1 MEATAVR
8 KKKEEP
14 KAGKAPHDAAAEPA
28 SSAPGIPLFLRRAA
42 ADSAPVSD
50 PGGDLAIGPAGDAFE
65 QEAESVAD
73 AVVAQAPA
81 VGRPALAA
89 AVATVAPII
98 APVRP
103 AAAPVAAA
111 PAAASTRAAPAVV
124 VAPAAPA
131 GPAAPAIVAARPA
144 PAAKVSPAAS
154 AAAIAPAAPRPAP
167 AAAAPAKPAPPSAP
181 KPVAPP
187 APAPAK
193 PAPPAP
199 AAPAPDASRPSAA
212 PATAAPASP
221 APAAPTPAPAPP
233 KPAPPAHPVGPSIVP
248 APPAPAA
255 PAVALVPIRGTDEVV
270 AVEVESPAEAEASGD
285 AEGAAEVLASV
296 AQPATPG
303 EMLAES
309 VRGVLE
315 WLLSADLSGIRV
327 HKDPADRESA
337 RAVHARAFTVGND
350 IWLGPGESENDLRLL
365 AHEVVH
371 VLQGDPQLRRA
382 PAAGPA
388 PAPPKPKKPKEKKPA
403 PGQAPAGA
411 APGAATAGGAT
422 AGPAPSAA
430 PAAGGGGE
438 AAPVQLLMPEPPSDV
453 SAATRA
459 RIDNVQEQAGAA
471 ADANADMPPADQVTE
486 GTRAAVA
493 EPAAEA
499 AGRAQGGVVEGLDQK
514 VAPSPEIEA
523 LCQRIYDVIKAKR
536 PPDEDKLVEAKPEDM
551 ANQAGGQLDGN
562 VSGDTQRVQGGY
574 DEMGQTPAG
583 QPAPAEQSL
592 ETPPA
597 TAETPR
603 VNATAATPDGV
614 PAENVSLD
622 ADVASS
628 AAQMDDAGMNTEPAA
643 LVESGPIAEA
653 RAAQGE
659 LATKAAEDP
668 AKIIAQQEEARGKAG
683 ADMAALQAR
692 ALAALRGARGETAG
706 GVGQQQGEMVQ
717 QEAVTRENVG
727 TQAQA
732 IFTKAQADVRAL
744 LQPLPNTAMERWNTE
759 KAVLSRQFKDSLAR
773 VKKWI
778 DERHEGIGGAILAGG
793 DYLFG
798 LPQWVTDEYDRAEKE
813 FGDGVCRVIREISIE
828 VNRVILACEAII
840 EQANKD
846 IKAKYDALGPELAA
860 WAAQE
865 QARFAEQLDGLK
877 TEAHKTRDN
886 FNKELVQRAGEAV
899 QEVRTEIHALRQ
911 AAGGLLGKVMDA
923 IGRFIEDPA
932 KFIIEGLLE
941 LVGIPPASFWALV
954 ARISQVINDI
964 ADNPLGFA
972 NNLAAGIAQG
982 FTQFFD
988 NIGSHLVSGF
998 FDWLFSGLGAVGVQ
1012 LPPDFSLKSIIT
1024 FALQLMGI
1032 TWAKIRKILAKHI
1045 GEKNVALLEK
1055 AYELVSMLME
1065 KGPEGIFE
1073 MIKEKLDP
1081 KQIIDQIIQAGIQYM
1096 VEALIK
1102 VVSVRIIAMM
1112 NPAGAL
1118 IQALEAIYRILKW
1131 VFENA
1136 ARIFALVET
1145 VVNGMAQI
1153 IAGNISGM
1161 ATAVEGA
1168 LARLIA
1174 PVIDFLA
1181 DYMGLGDL
1189 PEKIADVI
1197 KGFQGWIEGILETV
1211 IGFLAEKA
1219 KGLLASL
1226 GIGGASNEP
1235 GTDPNQ
1241 VGEAVSFSD
1250 GHEGHRLWI
1259 KVEGGAATPMVASD
1273 DPKPVERRLQ
1283 EWESRMGTL
1292 SSEKPAQGK
1301 SKLEQAS
1308 TLIAQ
1313 ARRLNSDTDKTA
1325 DEIVRVHAPAGGA
1338 APSAP
1343 AAGGGASSAVVAKE
1357 QQLAE
1362 VLGKLFELYGDD
1374 KQNLE
1379 KRFEP
1384 VVEQQA
1390 TPSAR
1395 KDLKEGLKQLD
1406 AEEAA
1411 GTKKDYADYT
1421 AVIAEL
1427 REKGAGN
1434 KAGAI
1439 LSKPLND
1446 GPVYAGWAVA
1456 NIALPAVTL
1465 AADEAFTRGTWPGD
1479 KAIDTPDKYLNGF
1492 KGTINAGDGAF
1503 VASGRALGDT
1513 AAFSTMRSTA
1523 EDTLLNEFVNRMVA
1537 GGETVHNKFAPRNV
1551 SDLTATT
1558 SGGFEF
1564 TYDTAGNA
1572 HFTVTLDSSHTI
1584 RSIRGERLQHKSALA
1599 IAGRGYWTDAT
1610 GQVSKTDLN
1619 ASHLI
1624 GDQFLGTG
1632 YKTKIKK
1639 LNITSNLIACSA
1651 KFNQDDMAQIEDELA
1666 QALKKPG
1673 VAEFDMEVTV
1683 DWMAVNDSA
1692 IVDAVTDEIMAAT
1705 HRTDRAIIQGEV
1717 QTKITT
1723 FAGKVAPAFKRVA
1736 LVTYDATIK
1745 DAAGKQI
1752 AKFWR
1757 TIGPDLWLG
1766 FPRKPIP

>member
-1 MEATAVR
+1 MEATTVR
-8 KKKEEP
+8 RKKEETKP
-14 KAGKAPHDAAAEPA
+14 GRAQHDAAPGLASGPA
-28 SSAPGIPLFLRRAA
+28 AAPGPGLPLFLRRAA
-42 ADSAPVSD
+42 ADSTTVSD
-50 PGGDLAIGPAGDAFE
+50 PGGEISIAPAGDAFE

-73 AVVAQAPA
+73 AVVAQAPT
-81 VGRPALAA
+81 VGRPAIAAADVA
-89 AVATVAPII
+89 AVAPIV

-103 AAAPVAAA
+103 GASAAPIAVAPVGPARTAAA
-111 PAAASTRAAPAVV
+111 V
-124 VAPAAPA
+124 VAPAAAARTVAPTIA
-131 GPAAPAIVAARPA
+131 PTGPAATTRPIT
-144 PAAKVSPAAS
+144 PV
-154 AAAIAPAAPRPAP
+154 AIAPAAPKLTPPTPAAAAPKPAPKPAP
-167 AAAAPAKPAPPSAP
+167 AAAPKPAPPPAP
-181 KPVAPP
+181 KAAPP
-187 APAPAK
+187 AAPK
-193 PAPPAP
+193 TAP
-199 AAPAPDASRPSAA
+199 AAEAPSAA
-212 PATAAPASP
+212 AP
-221 APAAPTPAPAPP
+221 APAAPTPAQAAP
-233 KPAPPAHPVGPSIVP
+233 KPTPPASKPAPSIVP
-248 APPAPAA
+248 APPAPAPA
-255 PAVALVPIRGTDEVV
+255 TSAVALVPVRGTDEVV
-270 AVEVESPAEAEASGD
+270 AVEVVEPEAEAGGD
-285 AEGAAEVLASV
+285 AGDEIAASV
-296 AQPATPG
+296 AQPASPG

-382 PAAGPA
+382 PAAGAA
-388 PAPPKPKKPKEKKPA
+388 PAPPKKKKEKKPA
-403 PGQAPAGA
+403 PGQAPGGA
-411 APGAATAGGAT
+411 APGAATPGAAT
-422 AGPAPSAA
+422 PGAAPSAA
-430 PAAGGGGE
+430 ASGGGAAAE
-438 AAPVQLLMPEPPSDV
+438 AAPVQLQMPEPPSDV
-453 SAATRA
+453 SPETRA
-459 RIDNVQEQAGAA
+459 RIDNVQEQAGDA
-471 ADANADMPPADQVTE
+471 ADANADMPPAEEVTS

-499 AGRAQGGVVEGLDQK
+499 AGRAQGDVVEGLDQK

-523 LCQRIYDVIKAKR
+523 LCTRIYEVIRAKR

-551 ANQAGGQLDGN
+551 ANQAGGQLDSN

-583 QPAPAEQSL
+583 DAAPAEQSL

-603 VNATAATPDGV
+603 VNATAATPDAV

-628 AAQMDDAGMNTEPAA
+628 AAQMDEAGMSTEPAE
-643 LVESGPIAEA
+643 LVQSGPIAEA

-668 AKIIAQQEEARGKAG
+668 AKIIAQQQEARGKAS
-683 ADMAALQAR
+683 ADMAALQAK

-706 GVGQQQGEMVQ
+706 GVGQQQGQMVQ

-744 LQPLPNTAMERWNTE
+744 LQPLPGTAMERWNTE
-759 KAVLSRQFKDSLAR
+759 KTILARQFKDSLAR

-778 DERHEGIGGAILAGG
+778 DERHSGIGGAILAGG

-828 VNRVILACEAII
+828 VNRVILACEGII

-846 IKAKYDALGPELAA
+846 IKAKYDALGPELAE

-865 QARFAEQLDGLK
+865 QARFAEQLDGLRN
-877 TEAHKTRDN
+877 EAHKARDD
-886 FNKELVQRAGEAV
+886 FNKDLVQRAGEAV

-923 IGRFIEDPA
+923 IGRFVEDPA

-954 ARISQVINDI
+954 NRISQVINDI

-982 FTQFFD
+982 FRQFFD
-988 NIGSHLVSGF
+988 NIGSHLVGGF
-998 FDWLFSGLGAVGVQ
+998 FDWLFSGLGSVGVQ

-1032 TWAKIRKILAKHI
+1032 TWDRIRRILAKHI

-1055 AYELVSMLME
+1055 AYELISMLME

-1073 MIKEKLDP
+1073 MIQDKLDP
-1081 KQIIDQIIQAGIQYM
+1081 RQIIDQIIQAGIQFL

-1102 VVSVRIIAMM
+1102 TVSVRIIAMM
-1112 NPAGAL
+1112 NPAGAI

-1131 VFENA
+1131 IFENA

-1189 PEKIADVI
+1189 PQKIADVI
-1197 KGFQGWIEGILETV
+1197 KGFQGWIEGILDTV
-1211 IGFLAEKA
+1211 IGFVARKA
-1219 KGLLASL
+1219 KDLLAAL
-1226 GIGGASNEP
+1226 GIGGGSKEP
-1235 GTDPNQ
+1235 GTDPDQ
-1241 VGEAVSFSD
+1241 VGESISFSD

-1259 KVEGGAATPMVASD
+1259 KVDGSSATPMVASD
-1273 DPKPVERRLQ
+1273 DPKPVEGRLR

-1292 SSEKPAQGK
+1292 PSEKAAGGK
-1301 SKLEQAS
+1301 SKQEQAS

-1313 ARRLNSDTDKTA
+1313 ARRLNSETDQTA
-1325 DEIVRVHAPAGGA
+1325 DAIVRAHAPGAAGAAPAAAGGA
-1338 APSAP
+1338 E
-1343 AAGGGASSAVVAKE
+1343 SAVVARE
-1357 QQLAE
+1357 RQLAD
-1362 VLGKLFELYGDD
+1362 VLRQLFALYGDD
-1374 KQNLE
+1374 TKGVYD
-1379 KRFEP
+1379 RFKP
-1384 VVEQQA
+1384 IVDQQA
-1390 TPSAR
+1390 TQIAR
-1395 KDLKEGLKQLD
+1395 GDLKDGLEALD
-1406 AEEAA
+1406 TAEAA
-1411 GTKKDYADYT
+1411 AGVKKEYVDYP
-1421 AVIAEL
+1421 AVITEL
-1427 REKGAGN
+1427 RDRGAANPG
-1434 KAGAI
+1434 GLI
-1439 LSKPLND
+1439 LSKPLNV
-1446 GPVYAGWAVA
+1446 GTPYAAWAVQT
-1456 NIALPAVTL
+1456 IALPAIAL
-1465 AADEAFTRGTWPGD
+1465 AAEEAVNRGKWPGD
-1479 KAIDTPDKYLNGF
+1479 DAIDHPEEYLKKY
-1492 KGTINAGDGAF
+1492 KGTINDGSGAF

-1513 AAFSTMRSTA
+1513 AAFSSKRSEA
-1523 EDTLLNEFVNRMVA
+1523 EDTLMQEFTNRMVA
-1537 GGETVHNKFAPRNV
+1537 GGDSVHNKFAPRNV
-1551 SDLTATT
+1551 SALTATAA
-1558 SGGFEF
+1558 GGFEF

-1572 HFTVTLDSSHTI
+1572 HFKVNLDSSHTI
-1584 RSIRGERLQHKSALA
+1584 KSIKGHRLQHKSALG
-1599 IAGRGYWTDAT
+1599 ISGRGYWTDAT
-1610 GQVSKTDLN
+1610 GQVPKADLN

-1632 YKTKIKK
+1632 YKTKFKK
-1639 LNITSNLIACSA
+1639 LSITSNLVACSA
-1651 KFNQDDMAQIEDELA
+1651 KFNQDDMARVEDDLA
-1666 QALKKPG
+1666 AAIKAP
-1673 VAEFDMEVTV
+1673 VAEFDLEVTV
-1683 DWMAVNDSA
+1683 EWMAVKDQD
-1692 IVDAVTDEIMAAT
+1692 IVDAVTAEIMAAT
-1705 HRTDRAIIQGEV
+1705 GRTDLPVIQGEV
-1717 QTKITT
+1717 QTAINT
-1723 FAGKVAPAFKRVA
+1723 FAGKVAPGFKRVA
-1736 LVTYDATIK
+1736 LVTYDAVLRGA
-1745 DAAGKQI
+1745 DGKQLGT
-1752 AKFWR
+1752 FWR
-1757 TIGPDLWLG
+1757 EIGPDLWLG
-1766 FPRKPIP
+1766 FPRNPIP

>member
-8 KKKEEP
+8 RKKEEP
-14 KAGKAPHDAAAEPA
+14 KTGRAPQDAAAELA
-28 SSAPGIPLFLRRAA
+28 SSAPGIPLFLRRAS

-89 AVATVAPII
+89 AAAAVAPII

-103 AAAPVAAA
+103 AA
-111 PAAASTRAAPAVV
+111 PAAAVPAAVPTRTAPAVV
-124 VAPAAPA
+124 VAPATPA
-131 GPAAPAIVAARPA
+131 RPAAPAIAAARTA
-144 PAAKVSPAAS
+144 PTATVTPRSPV
-154 AAAIAPAAPRPAP
+154 AIAPAAPRPAP
-167 AAAAPAKPAPPSAP
+167 AAAAPAKPAPPPAP

-199 AAPAPDASRPSAA
+199 AAPAPAASRPS
-212 PATAAPASP
+212 PATP
-221 APAAPTPAPAPP
+221 APAAAPPARTSAPPAPAP
-233 KPAPPAHPVGPSIVP
+233 KPPARPAAPSIVP
-248 APPAPAA
+248 APPAPAE
-255 PAVALVPIRGTDEVV
+255 PVVALVPIRGTDEVV
-270 AVEVESPAEAEASGD
+270 AVEVEAPAEAEASGD
-285 AEGAAEVLASV
+285 AGDAAEVLASV

-388 PAPPKPKKPKEKKPA
+388 PAPPKPKKPKDKKPA
-403 PGQAPAGA
+403 PGGA
-411 APGAATAGGAT
+411 APGAAAAGGAT
-422 AGPAPSAA
+422 AGPAPAAA
-430 PAAGGGGE
+430 PAAGGGE

-453 SAATRA
+453 SPATRA

-551 ANQAGGQLDGN
+551 ANQAGGQLDGS

-583 QPAPAEQSL
+583 QPAPAEQGL

-628 AAQMDDAGMNTEPAA
+628 AAQMDEAGMNSEPAA

-732 IFTKAQADVRAL
+732 IFTKAQGDVRAL
-744 LQPLPNTAMERWNTE
+744 LQPLPTTAMERWNTE
-759 KAVLSRQFKDSLAR
+759 KAVLARQFKDSLAR

-828 VNRVILACEAII
+828 VNRVILACEAIV

-877 TEAHKTRDN
+877 SEAHKTRDN

-982 FTQFFD
+982 FSQFFD

-1292 SSEKPAQGK
+1292 SSEKPSQGK
-1301 SKLEQAS
+1301 SQMEEAS

-1325 DEIVRVHAPAGGA
+1325 DEIVRAHAPAAGGAGGA
-1338 APSAP
+1338 AP
-1343 AAGGGASSAVVAKE
+1343 AAGGATSAVVAKE
-1357 QQLAE
+1357 QALAA
-1362 VLGKLFELYGDD
+1362 VLGKLFELYGDNTKKLAD
-1374 KQNLE
+1374 
-1379 KRFEP
+1379 RFKP

-1390 TPSAR
+1390 TQSAR
-1395 KDLKEGLKQLD
+1395 KDLNAGLVELD
-1406 AEEAA
+1406 AAEAA
-1411 GTKKDYADYT
+1411 GTRKDYADYT

-1427 REKGAGN
+1427 RERGAGN
-1434 KAGAI
+1434 KGGLI
-1439 LSKPLND
+1439 LSKPLNK
-1446 GPVYAGWAVA
+1446 GSAYATWAVST
-1456 NIALPAVTL
+1456 IALPALDL
-1465 AADEAFTRGTWPGD
+1465 AAEEALNRGKWPGD
-1479 KAIDTPDKYLNGF
+1479 KAIDTPEEYLSDY
-1492 KGTINAGDGAF
+1492 KGSINDGSGAF

-1513 AAFSTMRSTA
+1513 AAFATMQSTA
-1523 EDTLLNEFVNRMVA
+1523 EDTLMHEFVNRMVA
-1537 GGETVHNKFAPRNV
+1537 GGETVHNKFAPQKV
-1551 SDLTATT
+1551 SAMTATA

-1564 TYDTAGNA
+1564 SYDTAGNA
-1572 HFTVTLDSSHTI
+1572 HFTVQLDSSHTI
-1584 RSIRGERLQHKSALA
+1584 TSIKGTRLRHKSQLG
-1599 IAGRGYWTDAT
+1599 ISGRGYWTDAT
-1610 GQVSKTDLN
+1610 GQVSKADLN
-1619 ASHLI
+1619 ASHLVA
-1624 GDQFLGTG
+1624 DQFLGTG
-1632 YKTKIKK
+1632 YKTKFKGVT
-1639 LNITSNLIACSA
+1639 ITSNLIACSA
-1651 KFNQDDMAQIEDELA
+1651 KFNQDDMADVEDALRD
-1666 QALKKPG
+1666 ALKAPG
-1673 VAEFDMEVTV
+1673 VAEFDLEVKV
-1683 DWMAVNDSA
+1683 EWMSVKHQD
-1692 IVDAVTDEIMAAT
+1692 IVDAVTAEIMKKT
-1705 HRTDRAIIQGEV
+1705 GRADKAVIEGEV
-1717 QTKITT
+1717 QGVVNT
-1723 FAGKVAPAFKRVA
+1723 FAGKVAPAFKRVK
-1736 LVTYDATIK
+1736 LVTYDASIK
-1745 DAAGKQI
+1745 DATGKEI
-1752 AKFWR
+1752 DKFFR

-1766 FPRKPIP
+1766 YPRTPIP